1 MIFAAFFIS
10 SIDVNLPN
18 PDNWPASNKLGVTTV
33 ALGNKYLIIA
43 SVFPGLSTSS
53 SPLHTITGSTTKY
66 FAPDCSNASPARL
79 MISSV
84 PSIPVLTASGP
95 IEMTVSNCFSNTSI
109 GSGVTSWDQVS
120 LSIVTTAVKA
130 TIP

>member
-1 MIFAAFFIS
+1 
-10 SIDVNLPN
+10 
-18 PDNWPASNKLGVTTV
+18 
-33 ALGNKYLIIA
+33 
-43 SVFPGLSTSS
+43 
-53 SPLHTITGSTTKY
+53 
-66 FAPDCSNASPARL
+66 

-109 GSGVTSWDQVS
+109 GIGVTSWDQVS